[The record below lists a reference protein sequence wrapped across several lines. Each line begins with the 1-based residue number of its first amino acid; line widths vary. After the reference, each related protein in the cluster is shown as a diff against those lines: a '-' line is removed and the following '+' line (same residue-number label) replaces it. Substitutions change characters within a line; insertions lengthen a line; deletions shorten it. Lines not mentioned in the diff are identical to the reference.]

1 MKKNLFEILLTM
13 FCIGLIIQILM
24 MMESIEF
31 PISLIFGPLLYLAY
45 LDQLDVNITLSR
57 ALPHFIPFTI
67 VAALFFTVKP
77 SIPSIYQHVYFISTL
92 ISMFT
97 YPSIVI
103 FSKKKESQFLNERN
117 LILLEILA
125 LLGFAIFFFINIIYI
140 NHLSNNFSNRHAQ
153 FVIVAILL
161 VNVAVLTWFLV
172 SSRFLSSNQ
181 ENQQTLSLA
190 TIYDF
195 NIKDQ
200 ELHLIKNKVAQ
211 IMEMDHL
218 YLDAHLSL
226 DRLSKQ
232 TSIDKEKIEYYLEVI
247 LDSNF
252 EDWLASYRIKHA
264 VNLIH
269 ADSGNLKLEFLADL
283 SGFDSRTS
291 FNKYFKL
298 YVGESPSNYRNKL
311 IK

>member
-1 MKKNLFEILLTM
+1 
-13 FCIGLIIQILM
+13 

-45 LDQLDVNITLSR
+45 LDQLDVNITLGR

-67 VAALFFTVKP
+67 IAVIFFLVKP

-103 FSKKKESQFLNERN
+103 FSKKKESLFLNERN

-153 FVIVAILL
+153 LVIVAILL

-172 SSRFLSSNQ
+172 SNRFLSSSQ
-181 ENQQTLSLA
+181 ENQQALSLA
-190 TIYDF
+190 SVYDF

-200 ELHLIKNKVAQ
+200 ELHLIKNKIAQ
-211 IMEMDHL
+211 SMELEHL
-218 YLDAHLSL
+218 YLDAHLTL

-232 TSIDKEKIEYYLEVI
+232 TSIDKEKIEYYLEMI

-252 EDWLASYRIKHA
+252 EDWLASYRVQHA

-283 SGFDSRTS
+283 SGFDSRTT

>member
-67 VAALFFTVKP
+67 VAAIFFMVKP

-103 FSKKKESQFLNERN
+103 FSKKKESLFLNERN

-153 FVIVAILL
+153 LVIVAILL

-172 SSRFLSSNQ
+172 SNRFLSSNQ
-181 ENQQTLSLA
+181 ENQQALSLA
-190 TIYDF
+190 SVYDF

-200 ELHLIKNKVAQ
+200 ELHLIKNKIAQ
-211 IMEMDHL
+211 SMELEHL
-218 YLDAHLSL
+218 YLDAHLTL

-232 TSIDKEKIEYYLEVI
+232 TSIDKEKIEYYLEMI

-252 EDWLASYRIKHA
+252 EDWLASYRVQHA

-283 SGFDSRTS
+283 SGFDSRTT

>member
-1 MKKNLFEILLTM
+1 MKKNLFEILLTI

-24 MMESIEF
+24 MVESVEF
-31 PISLIFGPLLYLAY
+31 PISLLFGPLLYLAY
-45 LDQLDVNITLSR
+45 LDQLDVNITFSR
-57 ALPHFIPFTI
+57 AWPHFIPFSI
-67 VAALFFTVKP
+67 VVALFFSTKSSDP
-77 SIPSIYQHVYFISTL
+77 SVYLHVYFISTL

-103 FSKKKESQFLNERN
+103 FSKKKESLFLNERN

-153 FVIVAILL
+153 FVIVAIIL

-172 SSRFLSSNQ
+172 SNRFLASNLD
-181 ENQQTLSLA
+181 NQQALSLLPA
-190 TIYDF
+190 IDLK
-195 NIKDQ
+195 IKDQ
-200 ELHLIKNKVAQ
+200 ELHLIKNKIGQ
-211 IMEMDHL
+211 IMESEHL

-232 TSIDKEKIEYYLEVI
+232 TALEREKIEYYLEII
-247 LDSNF
+247 LNSNF

-264 VNLIH
+264 VELIRS
-269 ADSGNLKLEFLADL
+269 DSGNLKLEFLADL
-283 SGFDSRTS
+283 SGFDSRTT

>member
-1 MKKNLFEILLTM
+1 
-13 FCIGLIIQILM
+13 

-45 LDQLDVNITLSR
+45 LDQLDVNITLSK

-67 VAALFFTVKP
+67 VAAIFFMVKP

-103 FSKKKESQFLNERN
+103 FSKKKESLFLNERN

-153 FVIVAILL
+153 LVIVAILL

-172 SSRFLSSNQ
+172 SNRFLSSNQ
-181 ENQQTLSLA
+181 ENQQALSLA
-190 TIYDF
+190 SVYDF

-200 ELHLIKNKVAQ
+200 ELHLIKNKIAQ
-211 IMEMDHL
+211 SMELEHL
-218 YLDAHLSL
+218 YLDAHLTL

-232 TSIDKEKIEYYLEVI
+232 TSIDKEKIEYYLEMI

-252 EDWLASYRIKHA
+252 EDWLASYRVQHA

-283 SGFDSRTS
+283 SGFDSRTT

>member
-1 MKKNLFEILLTM
+1 
-13 FCIGLIIQILM
+13 

-67 VAALFFTVKP
+67 VAAIFFLVKP

-103 FSKKKESQFLNERN
+103 FSKKKESLFLNERN

-153 FVIVAILL
+153 LVIVAILL

-172 SSRFLSSNQ
+172 SNRFLSSNQ
-181 ENQQTLSLA
+181 EKQALSLA
-190 TIYDF
+190 SVYDF

-200 ELHLIKNKVAQ
+200 ELHLIKNKIAQ
-211 IMEMDHL
+211 SMELEHL
-218 YLDAHLSL
+218 YLDAHLTL

-232 TSIDKEKIEYYLEVI
+232 TSIDKEKIEYYLEMI

-252 EDWLASYRIKHA
+252 EDWLASYRVQHA

-283 SGFDSRTS
+283 SGFDSRTT

>member
-1 MKKNLFEILLTM
+1 
-13 FCIGLIIQILM
+13 M

-67 VAALFFTVKP
+67 VAAIFFLVKP

-103 FSKKKESQFLNERN
+103 FSKKKESLFLNERN

-153 FVIVAILL
+153 LVIVAILL

-172 SSRFLSSNQ
+172 SNRFLSSNQ
-181 ENQQTLSLA
+181 ENQQALSLA
-190 TIYDF
+190 SVYDF

-200 ELHLIKNKVAQ
+200 ELHLIKNKIAQ
-211 IMEMDHL
+211 SMELEHL
-218 YLDAHLSL
+218 YLDAHLTL

-232 TSIDKEKIEYYLEVI
+232 TSIDKEKIEYYLEMI

-252 EDWLASYRIKHA
+252 EDWLASYRVQHA

-283 SGFDSRTS
+283 SGFDSRTT